1 MPPTLPPFVS
11 AAELVTLIDEAAR
24 GGRRLVIA
32 DVRWYLDGR
41 SGRDAFHAGHIAG
54 AVFVDLDEWLAD
66 PPSAEAGRHPLPE
79 PERFARGM
87 TEAGIDDETTVVAYD
102 DAGGVIAARLA
113 WMLRVL
119 GGDAAVLDGGIT
131 SWPGELG
138 AGAAVAWHP
147 DPADGQGRG
156 QGRGH
161 EHGREPTRAPFTPKP
176 WPASALASIDETQAR
191 AADGTALVLDARTAD
206 RFAGETEPV
215 DARAGHIPGA
225 RNLSVRDHVNATGHL
240 KPLDELRARFTSL
253 GAGASDGLATEVI
266 AYCGSGVTACHELL
280 VLEHAGLG
288 TGRLFAGSWSQYAA
302 DSDRPLATGS

>member
-1 MPPTLPPFVS
+1 MLPPFIS
-11 AAELVTLIDEAAR
+11 ATDLANLSAEAVHGER
-24 GGRRLVIA
+24 HLVIA

-41 SGRDAFHAGHIAG
+41 SGREAFHAGHIAG
-54 AVFVDLDEWLAD
+54 AVFVDLDEWLAG
-66 PPSAEAGRHPLPE
+66 PPSAEAGRHPLPD

-87 TEAGIDDETTVVAYD
+87 TEAGITDDSMVVAYD
-102 DAGGVIAARLA
+102 DAGGIIAARLV

-119 GGDAAVLDGGIT
+119 GHDAAVLDGGIT
-131 SWPGELG
+131 GWPGELG
-138 AGAAVAWHP
+138 AGAAVAGHP
-147 DPADGQGRG
+147 EHDPA
-156 QGRGH
+156 H
-161 EHGREPTRAPFTPKP
+161 SRARTTKPFTSKP

-225 RNLSVRDHVNATGHL
+225 RNLSVRDHVDATGHL
-240 KPLDELRARFTSL
+240 KPLDELRARFASL
-253 GAGASDGLATEVI
+253 GAGESDGIATDVI

-288 TGRLFAGSWSQYAA
+288 AGRLFAGSWSQYAA
-302 DSDRPLATGS
+302 DAERPLATGS

>member
-1 MPPTLPPFVS
+1 MPTTLPPFVS
-11 AAELVTLIDEAAR
+11 SADLESLIAEAGRRE
-24 GGRRLVIA
+24 RRLVIA

-41 SGRDAFHAGHIAG
+41 SGRDAYHADHIAG
-54 AVFVDLDEWLAD
+54 AVFVDLDEWLAG
-66 PPSAEAGRHPLPE
+66 PPSPTEGRHPLPD

-87 TEAGIDDETTVVAYD
+87 TEAGVGDDSTVVAYD

-119 GGDAAVLDGGIT
+119 GRDAAVLDGGIT
-131 SWPGELG
+131 AWQGELG
-138 AGAAVAWHP
+138 AGAAVAGRRAAP
-147 DPADGQGRG
+147 RADA
-156 QGRGH
+156 
-161 EHGREPTRAPFTPKP
+161 TFTAAA

-191 AADGTALVLDARTAD
+191 AADGSALVLDARTAD

-225 RNLSVRDHVNATGHL
+225 RNLSVRDHIGGDGRL
-240 KPLDELRARFTSL
+240 RDLDELRARF
-253 GAGASDGLATEVI
+253 AQFGLAPGGAAPGSDVI

-288 TGRLFAGSWSQYAA
+288 RGRLFAGSWSQYAA
-302 DSDRPLATGS
+302 DAQRPLATGA

>member
-1 MPPTLPPFVS
+1 MPTTLPPFVS
-11 AAELVTLIDEAAR
+11 AAELEGLIVEAGRDE
-24 GGRRLVIA
+24 RRLVIA

-41 SGRDAFHAGHIAG
+41 SGRDAFHSGHIAG
-54 AVFVDLDEWLAD
+54 AVFVDLDEWLAG
-66 PPSAEAGRHPLPE
+66 PPSAAEGRHPLPD

-87 TEAGIDDETTVVAYD
+87 TEAGIGDDTTVVAYD
-102 DAGGVIAARLA
+102 DAGGVIAARLV

-131 SWPGELG
+131 GWPGELG
-138 AGAAVAWHP
+138 AGATVA
-147 DPADGQGRG
+147 GR
-156 QGRGH
+156 
-161 EHGREPTRAPFTPKP
+161 RAAPRTDASFTARP

-191 AADGTALVLDARTAD
+191 AADGSAVVLDARTAD

-225 RNLSVRDHVNATGHL
+225 RNLSVRDHLGGDGRL
-240 KPLDELRARFTSL
+240 CDLDELRARFAQL
-253 GAGASDGLATEVI
+253 GLAPGGAASGSDVI

-288 TGRLFAGSWSQYAA
+288 RGRLFPGSWSQYAA
-302 DSDRPLATGS
+302 DAQRPLATGA